1 MKTIYKSICLL
12 LAAACLC
19 ACSKSESGEQ
29 IPDGDAVIRLSAG
42 LPSASVQSKAP
53 IESGDTFTPAVAGWE
68 SLAAASYTAAP
79 TWNTTTS
86 EITASATAQAVTL
99 TDGQVYNADKTV
111 KTYMKAW
118 YPQGT
123 LTNGTVTFTADDSYK
138 GDGTDD
144 VLLSSE
150 VSGDKSDRENKV
162 LAFKHLTTQLKFVVK
177 AGTGLAEDTKLT
189 GIELKSVDVP
199 SGINLTT
206 DALIGTAKE
215 TLSVPA
221 IDGSLVI
228 GTTETGD
235 AAGSPLMIV
244 PPTGK
249 TVTLKVTTSVAEFD
263 NIAATIDTDD
273 KFQAGKAYTIT
284 LTFGQ
289 KNIELSA
296 TLDEWTSG
304 TGSGTVE

>member
-1 MKTIYKSICLL
+1 MYLL
-12 LAAACLC
+12 LTAACLC
-19 ACSKSESGEQ
+19 ACSKGEDNG
-29 IPDGDAVIRLSAG
+29 PVDGTADIVLSAG
-42 LPSASVQSKAP
+42 LPAASVQSKAP
-53 IESGDTFTPAVAGWE
+53 INSGDKFTPAVAGWE
-68 SLAAASYTAAP
+68 SSATVSYAAAP
-79 TWNTTTS
+79 TWKTTTS

-123 LTNGTVTFTADDSYK
+123 LTNGKVAFTADASYK

-144 VLLSSE
+144 VLLSGE
-150 VSGDKSDRENKV
+150 VSGDKSDRDNKV
-162 LAFKHLTTQLKFVVK
+162 LAFAHLTTQLKFVVK

-189 GIELKSVDVP
+189 KIELKGVDVP
-199 SGINLTT
+199 GGIDLAT
-206 DALIGTAKE
+206 DALTGTAKE
-215 TLSVPA
+215 ILSVPG

-228 GTTETGD
+228 GTTAAGD

-244 PPTGK
+244 PPAEN
-249 TVTLKVTTSVAEFD
+249 TVKLKVTTSVAEFD
-263 NIAATIDTDD
+263 DIAATIDTDT
-273 KFQAGKAYTIT
+273 KFEAGKAYTIT

-296 TLDEWTSG
+296 TLAEWSAG